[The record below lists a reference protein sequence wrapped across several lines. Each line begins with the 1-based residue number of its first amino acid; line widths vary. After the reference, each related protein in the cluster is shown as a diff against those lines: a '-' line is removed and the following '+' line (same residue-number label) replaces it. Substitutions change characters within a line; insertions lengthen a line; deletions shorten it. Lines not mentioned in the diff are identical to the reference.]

1 MALDT
6 LQTRFARLLAEYTS
20 SQQTMKQ
27 RLSRVEQQ
35 QPSSRVEEDGALEN
49 VTSAVITST
58 PSSKRKSS
66 NLLVVPSR

>member
-27 RLSRVEQQ
+27 RLSRVEQH
-35 QPSSRVEEDGALEN
+35 QPSIRGENGTLEN
-49 VTSAVITST
+49 VTAAVITST
-58 PSSKRKSS
+58 PNSKRKSS
-66 NLLVVPSR
+66 NLLDVPSR

>member
-27 RLSRVEQQ
+27 RLNRVEQQ
-35 QPSSRVEEDGALEN
+35 QPSSRVEEDGTLEK
-49 VTSAVITST
+49 VTTAVITST
-58 PSSKRKSS
+58 PNSNENNG
-66 NLLVVPSR
+66 NLLDVPSR

>member
-35 QPSSRVEEDGALEN
+35 PSIRGEDGTLEN
-49 VTSAVITST
+49 VTTAFITST
-58 PSSKRKSS
+58 PNSKRKSS
-66 NLLVVPSR
+66 NLLDVPSR

>member
-27 RLSRVEQQ
+27 RISRVEQQ
-35 QPSSRVEEDGALEN
+35 QPSHVEEDGALEN
-49 VTSAVITST
+49 VTTAVITST
-58 PSSKRKSS
+58 PNSKRKSS
-66 NLLVVPSR
+66 NLLDVPSR